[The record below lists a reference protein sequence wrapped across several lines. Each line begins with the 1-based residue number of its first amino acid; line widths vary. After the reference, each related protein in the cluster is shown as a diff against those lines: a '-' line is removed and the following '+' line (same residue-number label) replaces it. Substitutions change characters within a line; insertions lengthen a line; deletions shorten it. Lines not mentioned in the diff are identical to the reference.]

1 MYEGG
6 LMEWF
11 DRFVKEYL
19 EAKKRL
25 TTTSSSNPLLG
36 LIRKTR
42 QAINIEEASMK
53 AAFDML
59 ERRAEEPMKVAI
71 TGQFSSGKSTFL
83 NALLSKDILPTGIT
97 PVTSKVNYIR
107 YGNSFQ
113 LQVHYNDGREAFYGV
128 ENIASFIDQRK
139 SMEDVKYLTLYAPL
153 PLLKEVVFVDT
164 PGLNSQAQSD
174 TKTTQNVLK
183 EVDGIIWL
191 TLIDNA
197 GKQSEVEV
205 LRTYMDAYDSKS
217 LCVLNQKDK
226 FSDED
231 VQKTVKY
238 INDSL
243 GGFFAK
249 VVAISAKQALK
260 ARSQS
265 RQNRLEEALQILLED
280 IQKKSQSDGVLSDD
294 SFNEAIET
302 YTKTCQEILAE
313 PDDANVALLE
323 ESNIHSVLEFIQEQI
338 RPKANQSKA
347 YAIEKGLDWLKE
359 ISIKQH
365 QELLRVYEEL
375 EEILNS
381 FEKEAQKTFEELKT
395 RFGRELHEA
404 YNKIQNIIDTIASQ
418 ILNHVQTQTRT
429 RYKAQKKGIIGKKVY
444 YEPIAYE
451 VAKINA
457 DEVYKILFY
466 DEDVIGKMFKK
477 YVRYLRTIQ
486 DGVNQENSLIYQ
498 KLESKVTSWQHKY
511 EIFSP
516 KEELYS
522 KEEFARLRRFA
533 SKAYETF
540 LKPFNDEIRGSYAQI
555 SSQFNHLS
563 SAVSFNY
570 QNATEVSVGFLERK
584 ISESIGLYEEN
595 PELFPL
601 YQPKLDEIKNRLKTS
616 FHLYELENMMYTNRT
631 FLHKN
636 YERLVNQFSKIM
648 SKHREFLEEKKA
660 YHKECIKRIKSVKK

>member
-1 MYEGG
+1 
-6 LMEWF
+6 MEWF
-11 DRFVKEYL
+11 ERFIEEFQ
-19 EAKKRL
+19 EAKKIDSGL
-25 TTTSSSNPLLG
+25 ASSNPLLVS
-36 LIRKTR
+36 IRQTR
-42 QAINIEEASMK
+42 RAINTEETPIKS
-53 AAFDML
+53 AFDSL

-83 NALLSKDILPTGIT
+83 NALLSKDILPTGVT

-107 YGNSFQ
+107 YGDAFQ
-113 LQVHYNDGREAFYGV
+113 LQVHYYDGREAFYGI
-128 ENIASFIDQRK
+128 ENIASFTDQRQ
-139 SMEDVKYLTLYAPL
+139 SMEDVKYLTLYAPM

-174 TKTTQNVLK
+174 TQTTQNVLR

-226 FSDED
+226 FTPED
-231 VQKTVKY
+231 VAKTVAY
-238 INDSL
+238 VEESM
-243 GGFFAK
+243 GEFFAK

-265 RQNRLEEALQILLED
+265 TQTRLEEALGVLLEK
-280 IQKKSQSDGVLSDD
+280 IQKQSLRECALRPEAFSEAIGEYTKACKEIMSQSGMA
-294 SFNEAIET
+294 NE
-302 YTKTCQEILAE
+302 
-313 PDDANVALLE
+313 ALLE
-323 ESNIHSVLEFIQEQI
+323 ESNIHSVLGFIEEQI
-338 RPKANQSKA
+338 RPKAAGSKA
-347 YAIEKGLDWLKE
+347 YAIEKGLEQLRAKALA
-359 ISIKQH
+359 QH
-365 QELLRVYEEL
+365 NELLGIYEDL
-375 EEILNS
+375 EKILDA
-381 FEKEAQKTFEELKT
+381 FEKEGNKTFESLKK
-395 RFGRELHEA
+395 RFGKELHEA
-404 YNKIQNIIDTIASQ
+404 YDKIQTIIDTIASQ
-418 ILNHVQTQTRT
+418 ILTHVQTQTRT
-429 RYKAQKKGIIGKKVY
+429 RYTQQKKGILGSKVSY
-444 YEPIAYE
+444 LPITYE

-466 DEDVIGKMFKK
+466 DEDVIGKMFKQ

-486 DGVNQENSLIYQ
+486 DGVNQENSLIY
-498 KLESKVTSWQHKY
+498 KNLEGAVTGWQRKY
-511 EIFSP
+511 ETYFP
-516 KEELYS
+516 KEPLYS
-522 KEEFARLRRFA
+522 RDEFARMRRFA
-533 SKAYETF
+533 SKAYEVF

-584 ISESIGLYEEN
+584 ISESITLYEEN
-595 PELFPL
+595 PEQFPL

-636 YERLVNQFSKIM
+636 YEWLMSRFAKIM
-648 SKHREFLEEKKA
+648 TKHRQFLSEKKA
-660 YHKECIKRIKSVKK
+660 YHKECIERIELAGK